1 MLGLFGEEYDL
12 IIDIHT
18 HCFPD
23 ELAGRA
29 VPLLAETAAI
39 YAYTDGTV
47 HDLKR
52 SMREADIDI
61 SVVQPIATKPSQ
73 VKTINDWA
81 AKIQDETTMSFG
93 TLHPNYAGWKGEVK
107 RLIEMGLKG
116 IKFHPDYQDFFV
128 DEERMFPIYEML
140 FSYGLI
146 ILFHAGVDI
155 GLEPPYHCRPDR
167 LRKLVRMFPGGKV
180 IAAHMGSFL
189 CWDEVFDFL
198 VGEDIYFDTSYS
210 LHRLGNERMVRL
222 IRAHG
227 ASRILFGTDSP
238 WSSQAGD
245 VESFLGLSL
254 NQDEQ
259 EMILSGNARTLL
271 GIE

>member
-1 MLGLFGEEYDL
+1 L

-29 VPLLAETAAI
+29 VSLLAETAGI
-39 YAYTDGTV
+39 EAYTDGTV
-47 HDLKR
+47 HDLKG
-52 SMREADIDI
+52 SMRDADIGI
-61 SVVQPIATKPSQ
+61 SVIQPIATKPSQ
-73 VKTINDWA
+73 VRTINDWA
-81 AKIQDETTMSFG
+81 RRIQDEEIMSFG
-93 TLHPNYAGWKGEVK
+93 TLHPDYGDWKEEIK
-107 RLIEMGLKG
+107 RLVEMEFKG
-116 IKFHPDYQDFFV
+116 IKLHPDYQDFYI
-128 DEERMFPIYEML
+128 DEERMFPIYDTL
-140 FSYGLI
+140 FSYGLV
-146 ILFHAGVDI
+146 ILFHSGVDI

-189 CWDEVFDFL
+189 CWDEVFELL

-210 LHRLGNERMVRL
+210 LHRMGEERMVQL

-245 VESFLGLSL
+245 VESFLSLPLS
-254 NQDEQ
+254 QDEQ
-259 EMILSGNARTLL
+259 EMILSGNARELV
-271 GIE
+271 GIKG

>member
-1 MLGLFGEEYDL
+1 M

-23 ELAGRA
+23 DLAVRA

-39 YAYTDGTV
+39 QSYTDGTV

-81 AKIQDETTMSFG
+81 GKIQDETIMSFG
-93 TLHPNYAGWKGEVK
+93 TLHPDYPDWKEEVK
-107 RLIEMGLKG
+107 RLVERGSKG

-128 DEERMFPIYEML
+128 DEERMYPIYEML
-140 FSYGLI
+140 FSHGLI

-155 GLEPPYHCRPDR
+155 GLKPPYHCTPDR
-167 LRKLVRMFPGGKV
+167 LRKLIRMFPGGRI

-189 CWDEVFDFL
+189 YWDEVL
-198 VGEDIYFDTSYS
+198 EVLAGEDIYFDTSYS
-210 LHRLGNERMVRL
+210 LHRLGEERMVQL

-227 ASRILFGTDSP
+227 ASRVLFGTDSP

-245 VESFLGLSL
+245 VKDFQSLALS
-254 NQDEQ
+254 QDEQ
-259 EMILSGNARTLL
+259 EMILCKNARMLL
-271 GIE
+271 GIK